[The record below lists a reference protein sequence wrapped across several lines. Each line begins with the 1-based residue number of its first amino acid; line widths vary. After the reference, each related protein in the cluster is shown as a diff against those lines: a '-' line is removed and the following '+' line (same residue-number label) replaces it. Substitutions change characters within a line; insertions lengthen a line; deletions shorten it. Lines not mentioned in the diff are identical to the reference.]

1 MSTPYLAPSYFA
13 PTYWP
18 PDYEGGSGSGPPLV
32 PMDASFRAAFSDGI
46 TISPEEPI
54 MPNPF
59 GEGITVRGNP

>member
-1 MSTPYLAPSYFA
+1 MWPAILFPKTLWPGVL
-13 PTYWP
+13 WP
-18 PDYEGGSGSGPPLV
+18 PLSGSGPPLV